1 MNAQADGRNEVTY
14 KDYPDSSF
22 GLSIPAI
29 VAASGGKNKDE
40 YAEANARYP
49 KGMKGKARLLMDRTD
64 DAVEAEPT
72 IGAFKF
78 IIENGEIILT
88 DVYDFS
94 KYAGKK
100 KSAYSE
106 IRKSVET
113 AKGDVV
119 YNIRANLGKIV

>member
-1 MNAQADGRNEVTY
+1 M
-14 KDYPDSSF
+14 DS
-22 GLSIPAI
+22 
-29 VAASGGKNKDE
+29 
-40 YAEANARYP
+40 
-49 KGMKGKARLLMDRTD
+49 TD
-64 DAVEAEPT
+64 DAVAAATT